1 MHFVFK
7 YRLIENG
14 KFGHFLFFHLCLCF
28 NAEDY
33 LQMKTIIKSTQ
44 HTKRYAIFS
53 INTDKYQIPIYGDF
67 NPLYTGNPLT
77 STLAN
82 SEDPDEMQHYA
93 AFHQD
98 SHCLLRQKRYT
109 EGIITCDP

>member
-14 KFGHFLFFHLCLCF
+14 KFGHFLFFHLCLSF

-67 NPLYTGNPLT
+67 HLMLLFFQSSGLCVQSPSIIPVPGYPL
-77 STLAN
+77 
-82 SEDPDEMQHYA
+82 
-93 AFHQD
+93 
-98 SHCLLRQKRYT
+98 CLVPHLRSLDDRFS
-109 EGIITCDP
+109 